1 MIIIEK
7 NGKDYTATEHKDKWT
22 VKKESDKLSVSFNVS
37 KELCK
42 TAQEL
47 REYVLSNSELF

>member
-1 MIIIEK
+1 MEIVKGNTVYKISESSK
-7 NGKDYTATEHKDKWT
+7 TWT

-42 TAQEL
+42 TEQEL

>member
-1 MIIIEK
+1 MEIIKGDTVYKVSENSK
-7 NGKDYTATEHKDKWT
+7 NWT

-47 REYVLSNSELF
+47 REYVLSNSKLF

>member
-1 MIIIEK
+1 MEIIKGDTVYRISESPK
-7 NGKDYTATEHKDKWT
+7 TWT

-42 TAQEL
+42 TEQEL